1 MLNDAA
7 INRSVECLEK
17 AELAIFDKFYSAL
30 GADDFVSA
38 DRCLDLLERL
48 QLI

>member
-1 MLNDAA
+1 MVEDAA
-7 INRSVECLEK
+7 VNRSVECLEK
-17 AELAIFDKFYSAL
+17 AESALFDKFYSAL